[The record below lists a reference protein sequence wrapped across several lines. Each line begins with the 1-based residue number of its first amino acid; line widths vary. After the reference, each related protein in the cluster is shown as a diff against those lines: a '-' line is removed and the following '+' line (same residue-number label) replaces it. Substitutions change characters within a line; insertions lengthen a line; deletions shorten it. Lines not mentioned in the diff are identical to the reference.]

1 MDRDVSRLPSD
12 ISLNDSTSMI
22 YYNYNLIV
30 LKSTFVTLNTVNCY
44 SRRTRVTRIVLLPII
59 KSQTFA
65 LIHQRKHE

>member
-1 MDRDVSRLPSD
+1 MDRDVSRLLSD

-22 YYNYNLIV
+22 YYNYNLIL

-44 SRRTRVTRIVLLPII
+44 NRTRVIRIVLLPII